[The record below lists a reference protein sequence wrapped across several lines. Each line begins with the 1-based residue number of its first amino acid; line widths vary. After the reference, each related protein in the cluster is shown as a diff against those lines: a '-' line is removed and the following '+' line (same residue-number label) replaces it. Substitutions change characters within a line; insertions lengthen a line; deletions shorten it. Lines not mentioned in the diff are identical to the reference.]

1 MSSILSSPV
10 CELFLLHR
18 RQMKYLRSVYNHSGL
33 LRGHRAVPV
42 CRAVDLLSNHAQK
55 LYIKLLC
62 IVHLLTKQA
71 GVHLSEK
78 STKQTTKNPPQ
89 NFSIIEVFLSM
100 FSLML
105 RLIAGR
111 LIFVLLLLLV
121 LLLSIFRAAAGNPD
135 LSLSACPVSTRW
147 AVRVY

>member
-1 MSSILSSPV
+1 
-10 CELFLLHR
+10 
-18 RQMKYLRSVYNHSGL
+18 MKYLRSVYNHSGL

-78 STKQTTKNPPQ
+78 STKQTTKNPPPEL
-89 NFSIIEVFLSM
+89 FSYRSVSIDVFPDAAIDRWQIDFCPPAII
-100 FSLML
+100 
-105 RLIAGR
+105 GP
-111 LIFVLLLLLV
+111 
-121 LLLSIFRAAAGNPD
+121 AAVHIQ
-135 LSLSACPVSTRW
+135 SCSRKH
-147 AVRVY
+147 